1 MDRYPLLILNHNLI
15 AKHSDF
21 SGLDKNFVKTLCNEL
36 ERHYKIFSCSP
47 SLDFIGTSAT
57 YKQIRKRAYNM
68 KKAPSYNAL
77 MAAHWTGQGVL
88 MLTMNINNFNP
99 EEYENEIK
107 ILKSQQEDKFHPLNC
122 PPVEAIIHH
131 ELGHILHYYINGKNN
146 DRQAN
151 NDDFIVRVYR
161 HLHSKKN
168 PEPMTQAVSRYANQS
183 ISEFI
188 AEAWAEYMTSPEP
201 RETATII
208 GDRLVKLYVN
218 KAYYLEDERKEAE
231 SEIKNKIREYRE
243 QVKRKQGE
251 ITPTTAIEKQ
261 EQPEEA
267 KSPTPEEKTQGEGSI
282 TQEKEKAENE
292 QAKPQ
297 QTQKKQRPARAII
310 DIHNQFYF
318 DFSPENTP
326 TKLNYNPNIPKPNYI
341 NCGARGQLYI
351 DFEKVA

>member
-1 MDRYPLLILNHNLI
+1 MDRYPLLILNHKLI

-21 SGLDKNFVKTLCNEL
+21 SGLDKNFVKTLCDEL
-36 ERHYKIFSCSP
+36 DRYYKIFSCCP

-77 MAAHWTGQGVL
+77 MAAHWDGQGIL

-107 ILKSQQEDKFHPLNC
+107 ILKSQQEDNFHPLNC

-218 KAYYLEDERKEAE
+218 KAYHLEDERKEAE

-243 QVKRKQGE
+243 QIKRKQGE

-267 KSPTPEEKTQGEGSI
+267 KSTHARRKNTGRRLYRARKRKGRKRAGKT
-282 TQEKEKAENE
+282 AAN
-292 QAKPQ
+292 AKK
-297 QTQKKQRPARAII
+297 TAASKSNNR
-310 DIHNQFYF
+310 Y
-318 DFSPENTP
+318 S
-326 TKLNYNPNIPKPNYI
+326 
-341 NCGARGQLYI
+341 
-351 DFEKVA
+351 